1 MLLIVSGAS
10 GVGKTTARMNA
21 APLLRPQFEPVELG
35 SFGPVPATPTVAWRQ
50 KTVERIAQHA
60 IELDADD
67 RHVLLAG
74 DPIPAGEALA
84 VPSAD
89 RVDIAV
95 CLLDL
100 SEAEQNARLDARRDP
115 PEMRHLHLAF
125 AAWMRRHAVDPTHVT
140 EAVTND
146 SWDRM
151 HWDRWIGADVS
162 DRWAMTII
170 DGSGLSP
177 EKTGAAIAQWA
188 HAATSGRAPVF
199 RAGWFR

>member
-10 GVGKTTARMNA
+10 GVGKTTARLNA
-21 APLLRPQFEPVELG
+21 APLLGPQFEPVELG
-35 SFGPVPATPTVAWRQ
+35 RFGPVPATPTVAWRQ
-50 KTVERIAQHA
+50 ETVERIAQHA
-60 IELDADD
+60 IELGAVG

-89 RVDIAV
+89 RLDIAV

-100 SEAEQNARLDARRDP
+100 SEAEQNARLDTRHDP

-125 AAWMRRHAVDPTHVT
+125 AEWMRRHAVDPTHLT
-140 EAVTND
+140 EVVTND
-146 SWDRM
+146 SWPRM
-151 HWDRWIGADVS
+151 QWDRWVGADVS
-162 DRWAMTII
+162 ERWAMSII
-170 DGSGLSP
+170 DGSALSP
-177 EKTGAAIAQWA
+177 EETGAAIAQWA

-199 RAGWFR
+199 SAGWFR